1 MRTISRNSLSI
12 RSCTCWRP
20 FLNLRTFSQI
30 LFSQFS
36 CDIFHTYWNLCG
48 GPEKTLHYD
57 VQDSGHRENENI
69 EKRARYFFS
78 EILRNTMRKWKYRKK
93 APLKNTKEIR
103 LLKALRQLYI
113 YMELIGLSVS
123 SSHFPAYPSC
133 AFFFPGKVPCPLCHP
148 RSRFQFLAP

>member
-1 MRTISRNSLSI
+1 MRTISQNSLSI

-69 EKRARYFFS
+69 EKRARYFFFGNLAKHNAKM
-78 EILRNTMRKWKYRKK
+78 EIQKK
-93 APLKNTKEIR
+93 
-103 LLKALRQLYI
+103 
-113 YMELIGLSVS
+113 S
-123 SSHFPAYPSC
+123 SSKEY
-133 AFFFPGKVPCPLCHP
+133 
-148 RSRFQFLAP
+148 